1 MEKIE
6 KQSNLIHAGKKKNA
20 SLIPREVSIDLL
32 ESIAI
37 FLVVMYHSTI
47 YSSNF
52 IIDSSASTYVNYLFR
67 TLLSPCVALFFFA
80 NGYLLFSR
88 EFNLKKHIYKIIRLI
103 LLCVIWGIVKTFI
116 FMFVYDEILTPL
128 EFLKTLWFFKDGWI
142 NSLWFLGALVGVYLV
157 FPILKCTYDNN
168 KKIFFYF
175 IIICLILTF
184 GNVVINEIGTIF
196 SALILGKNII
206 FDEVNFF
213 NIFNPLRMI
222 RGYVLV
228 YFCLGGYFYQLKES
242 ILKIKLWKRNL
253 IAIVIMVISCV
264 CLMGIG
270 ILYSKITGE
279 IWDVVWNG
287 YDTIFTFINT
297 ICIYVLCL
305 NLNKD
310 VYFIRLIS
318 CNTLGIYFLHEIF
331 IEITRNTI
339 MENSLWC
346 NPLFNIVYSV
356 FLILLCLLL
365 CIIIK
370 KIPIIKKLVS

>member
-1 MEKIE
+1 M
-6 KQSNLIHAGKKKNA
+6 
-20 SLIPREVSIDLL
+20 
-32 ESIAI
+32 
-37 FLVVMYHSTI
+37 
-47 YSSNF
+47 
-52 IIDSSASTYVNYLFR
+52 
-67 TLLSPCVALFFFA
+67 
-80 NGYLLFSR
+80 
-88 EFNLKKHIYKIIRLI
+88 
-103 LLCVIWGIVKTFI
+103 
-116 FMFVYDEILTPL
+116 
-128 EFLKTLWFFKDGWI
+128 
-142 NSLWFLGALVGVYLV
+142 WFLGALVGVYLV